1 MGTLYVDHKLQFV
14 DPATMFTFVI
24 KRATVEQPTGLADNL
39 YDLSSRDKSVAM
51 QALWQDDPTV
61 LDQIYQQEG
70 VAGLLALVRAPIE
83 CYRCKGAHCKWQCP
97 DKPSV
102 EEKKGERDPR
112 KWGLVPM
119 CTLEP
124 SKVLPRSVFALSGL
138 VSTVSEVPAQALV
151 STSLEE
157 MRTDMSSLIQE
168 VKGSRDDVEGA
179 LNALTNMAG
188 SLNALALAVQA
199 LQH

>member
-1 MGTLYVDHKLQFV
+1 
-14 DPATMFTFVI
+14 
-24 KRATVEQPTGLADNL
+24 
-39 YDLSSRDKSVAM
+39 
-51 QALWQDDPTV
+51 
-61 LDQIYQQEG
+61 
-70 VAGLLALVRAPIE
+70 
-83 CYRCKGAHCKWQCP
+83 
-97 DKPSV
+97 
-102 EEKKGERDPR
+102 
-112 KWGLVPM
+112 
-119 CTLEP
+119 
-124 SKVLPRSVFALSGL
+124 L
-138 VSTVSEVPAQALV
+138 VSTASEVPAQALV

>member
-1 MGTLYVDHKLQFV
+1 MPCRHVISRWLCRRFDRTIPLCLIK
-14 DPATMFTFVI
+14 FTNR
-24 KRATVEQPTGLADNL
+24 RAWRVCWPWFGNLLSDN
-39 YDLSSRDKSVAM
+39 
-51 QALWQDDPTV
+51 
-61 LDQIYQQEG
+61 
-70 VAGLLALVRAPIE
+70 E

-97 DKPSV
+97 AKPSV

-138 VSTVSEVPAQALV
+138 VSTASEVPAQALV